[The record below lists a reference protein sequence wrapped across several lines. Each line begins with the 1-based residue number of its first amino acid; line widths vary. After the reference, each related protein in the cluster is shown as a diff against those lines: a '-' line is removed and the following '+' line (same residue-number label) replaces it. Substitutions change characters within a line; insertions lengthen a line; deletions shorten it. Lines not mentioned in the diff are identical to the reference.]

1 ASQASNHPVTP
12 ERTTATREPD
22 PPQKPR
28 DPRPPDQNN
37 MSSQPSEKDTST
49 FSPESQ
55 GDPPTEGARNPETAK
70 GKEVGSQDPPV
81 KMSDPQQQLHR
92 AGGEPHFTQQA
103 PNSFVPQT
111 QFPHSQQPTQGQQY
125 EPLHQMPGQFPGTQG
140 YGPSPYSIGPTG
152 FQSTQAS
159 QPTQGQQYEPSHQM
173 PGQFPGTQGYRPSPY
188 PMGPPGFQPT
198 QASQF
203 TQGQSPPQ
211 SGQTAYTPPNQTA
224 QAPTQT
230 TPSDGTVRHI
240 PPQGPGPAV
249 PQTGPAPPPDTAA
262 WTGPP
267 PQGQP
272 PAGPP
277 AWQGPPPNGPL
288 QPSAPTGQGS
298 SPTDPTINTPQ
309 TSQADALVENLL
321 RALTERLSNA
331 ALVTTNTPL
340 MAARNASTEPRVGTF
355 WPDADV
361 KKYSPEPIFHDYR
374 ATYYRDVELWI
385 QAVESL
391 LPDWGAVNEVSRNI
405 AQYLRGSARNWW
417 EFQLSDSERT
427 RLKAQGWTTIA
438 NRIKLRFGPTIGD
451 AQKWFRENSFS
462 MEKVSGDNDI
472 RAFAQECFKYA
483 RAWGD
488 HSNKQ
493 LLTRLY
499 YCLAPQLRQFLY
511 EPTDVDSLD
520 SYVTLVEDRRKA

>member
-1 ASQASNHPVTP
+1 TSQASNHPVTP
-12 ERTTATREPD
+12 ERATATREPN

-28 DPRPPDQNN
+28 DPRPPDQSS

-49 FSPESQ
+49 ISPESQ

-125 EPLHQMPGQFPGTQG
+125 EPSHQMPGQFPGTQG
-140 YGPSPYSIGPTG
+140 YG
-152 FQSTQAS
+152 
-159 QPTQGQQYEPSHQM
+159 
-173 PGQFPGTQGYRPSPY
+173 PSPY

-249 PQTGPAPPPDTAA
+249 PQTGPAPPPNTAA
-262 WTGPP
+262 WTGLP

-272 PAGPP
+272 TAGPP
-277 AWQGPPPNGPL
+277 GWQGQPLNGPL
-288 QPSAPTGQGS
+288 QPGAPTGQGS

-331 ALVTTNTPL
+331 ALATTNTPL
-340 MAARNASTEPRVGTF
+340 MAARTASAEPRVGTF

-427 RLKAQGWTTIA
+427 RLKVQGWTTIA

-451 AQKWFRENSFS
+451 AQKWFRENFFS

-472 RAFAQECFKYA
+472 RAFAQECFNY
-483 RAWGD
+483 
-488 HSNKQ
+488 
-493 LLTRLY
+493 
-499 YCLAPQLRQFLY
+499 
-511 EPTDVDSLD
+511 DS
-520 SYVTLVEDRRKA
+520 SSMNPRTWTL